1 MKDKMKMS
9 IEELIDAGYTTEM
22 INQIIVEKIAMKTK
36 EEEKKKAAEAAEQ
49 SRKAEIEAA
58 RRQYKKAHAKYI
70 KAITGTD
77 MSAEDMADFENSV
90 LLPMEQV
97 WEREFAP
104 KKSPAAGRRVM
115 VNGVD
120 VSDVNDVVEAIMRA
134 IEASK

>member
-1 MKDKMKMS
+1 MKKVEQMTLDEMLNAGMS
-9 IEELIDAGYTTEM
+9 VEQIDAA
-22 INQIIVEKIAMKTK
+22 I
-36 EEEKKKAAEAAEQ
+36 KARVATRERESAEAAANEQ
-49 SRKAEIEAA
+49 RKADIDAA
-58 RRQYKKAHAKYI
+58 RRQYKKAHAKYM
-70 KAITGTD
+70 KAITGED

-104 KKSPAAGRRVM
+104 KKSPAAGKRVL
-115 VNGVD
+115 VNGID

>member
-1 MKDKMKMS
+1 MKKVEQMTLDEMLNAGMTV
-9 IEELIDAGYTTEM
+9 EQIDAAIKERVVTR
-22 INQIIVEKIAMKTK
+22 EK
-36 EEEKKKAAEAAEQ
+36 ENAEAAANEQ
-49 SRKAEIEAA
+49 RKAEIEAA
-58 RRQYKKAHAKYI
+58 RRQYKKAHAKYM

>member
-1 MKDKMKMS
+1 MKKVEQMTLDEMLNAGMS
-9 IEELIDAGYTTEM
+9 VEQIDAAIKARVATR
-22 INQIIVEKIAMKTK
+22 AK
-36 EEEKKKAAEAAEQ
+36 ESAEAAANEQ
-49 SRKAEIEAA
+49 RKAEIEAA
-58 RRQYKKAHAKYI
+58 RRQYKKAHAKYM

-97 WEREFAP
+97 WERAFAP

>member
-1 MKDKMKMS
+1 MKKVEQMTLDEMLNAGMS
-9 IEELIDAGYTTEM
+9 VE
-22 INQIIVEKIAMKTK
+22 QIGAAIKERVVTREK
-36 EEEKKKAAEAAEQ
+36 ENAEAAANEQ
-49 SRKAEIEAA
+49 RKAEIEAA

>member
-1 MKDKMKMS
+1 M
-9 IEELIDAGYTTEM
+9 
-22 INQIIVEKIAMKTK
+22 
-36 EEEKKKAAEAAEQ
+36 
-49 SRKAEIEAA
+49 
-58 RRQYKKAHAKYI
+58 
-70 KAITGTD
+70 KAITGED
-77 MSAEDMADFENSV
+77 MSAEEMADFENSV

>member
-1 MKDKMKMS
+1 MKKVEQMTLDEMLNAGMTV
-9 IEELIDAGYTTEM
+9 EQIDAAIKERMSTR
-22 INQIIVEKIAMKTK
+22 EK
-36 EEEKKKAAEAAEQ
+36 ENAEAAANEQ
-49 SRKAEIEAA
+49 RKAEIEAA

>member
-1 MKDKMKMS
+1 MKKVEQMTLDEMLNAGMS
-9 IEELIDAGYTTEM
+9 VEQIDAAIKARVATR
-22 INQIIVEKIAMKTK
+22 EK
-36 EEEKKKAAEAAEQ
+36 ESAEAAAYEQ
-49 SRKAEIEAA
+49 RKAEIDAA
-58 RRQYKKAHAKYI
+58 RRQYKKAHAKYM

-104 KKSPAAGRRVM
+104 KKSPAAGKRVL

>member
-1 MKDKMKMS
+1 MKNIANMTLDEMLNAGMTV
-9 IEELIDAGYTTEM
+9 EQIDAAIKERM
-22 INQIIVEKIAMKTK
+22 STK
-36 EEEKKKAAEAAEQ
+36 EKENAEAAAYEQ
-49 SRKAEIEAA
+49 RKAEIEAA
-58 RRQYKKAHAKYI
+58 RRQYKKAHAKYM
-70 KAITGTD
+70 KAITGED